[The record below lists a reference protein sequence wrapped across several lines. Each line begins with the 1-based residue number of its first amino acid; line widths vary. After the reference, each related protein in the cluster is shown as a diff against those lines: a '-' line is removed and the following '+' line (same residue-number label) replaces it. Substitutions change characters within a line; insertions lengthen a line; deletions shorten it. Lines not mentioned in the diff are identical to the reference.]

1 MNKLYELSESENI
14 KVKEEYDKLELEYRI
29 K

>member
-1 MNKLYELSESENI
+1 MIKLYELSESENI
-14 KVKEEYDKLELEYRI
+14 KVKEEYDKLKPEYRI